1 MRHPSEGT
9 LRRLVDEPDGVA
21 DPDREHVA
29 SCPECLSGLAA
40 AQEDAALTAAAL
52 DLEVT
57 PDVDSAWQ
65 RLSAGAGA
73 GVVAVER
80 PRALTP
86 TASRRWRAA
95 LRSPAVAA
103 VGVAALVAGA
113 GAAAAADWLPI
124 FRTQRVAAVSITEAD
139 LVDLPD
145 LAAYGDVQ
153 VVDVPHVHQVGD
165 AAQAEKATGLS
176 VPQVSELPRG
186 VTGDRTFQVG
196 DQLRVLF
203 TFSADK
209 AARAA
214 ARAGD
219 DLPTPPPGLDGSQFR
234 LTAGPGLA
242 SVWSASSGLP
252 ALVVA
257 RAVAPAG
264 DSSGIPFDT
273 ARDYLLSLPG
283 MPERVADQ
291 LRTLSDDGSTLPL
304 PLPADQVTS
313 STADVGGVPGTVFRS
328 KDGTMAGVVWVKDG
342 VVTAVAGTLS
352 TDEVL
357 SVARGLR

>member
-9 LRRLVDEPDGVA
+9 LRRLLDEPAGVT
-21 DPDREHVA
+21 DLDRDHVA
-29 SCPECLSGLAA
+29 SCPECLSGLVA
-40 AQEDAALTAAAL
+40 AQEDAVLTAAAL
-52 DLEVT
+52 HLET
-57 PDVDSAWQ
+57 APDVEAGWR
-65 RLSAGAGA
+65 RLSHAADA
-73 GVVAVER
+73 AER
-80 PRALTP
+80 PTVPTRAH
-86 TASRRWRAA
+86 AARWRTA
-95 LRSPAVAA
+95 LRSPVVAA
-103 VGVAALVAGA
+103 LGVAALLAGA

-124 FRTQRVAAVSITEAD
+124 FRTERITAVSITESD

-145 LAAYGDVQ
+145 LSAYGDV
-153 VVDVPHVHQVGD
+153 DVLDEPDVHGVAD
-165 AAQAEKATGLS
+165 AAAAEDATGLT
-176 VPQVSELPRG
+176 VPRVTELPRG
-186 VTGDRTFQVG
+186 VTGNRTFQVG

-203 TFSADK
+203 TFSEDK
-209 AARAA
+209 AAHAA
-214 ARAGD
+214 AEAGEQ
-219 DLPTPPPGLDGSQFR
+219 LPTPPAGLDGSQFR

-264 DSSGIPFDT
+264 DSSGIPFET

-283 MPERVADQ
+283 MPDGVASQ
-291 LRTLSDDGSTLPL
+291 LRSLSADGSTLPL

-313 STADVGGVPGTVFRS
+313 STADVGGAPGTVFRA
-328 KDGTMAGVVWVKDG
+328 KDGTMAGVVWVDDG

>member
-1 MRHPSEGT
+1 MRHPSDGT

-29 SCPECLSGLAA
+29 GCPECLSGLAA
-40 AQEDAALTAAAL
+40 AQEDAALTSAAFEL
-52 DLEVT
+52 DVT
-57 PDVDSAWQ
+57 SDVDAAWQ
-65 RLSAGAGA
+65 RLSHATG
-73 GVVAVER
+73 AVEQ
-80 PRALTP
+80 PRAATP
-86 TASRRWRAA
+86 MASRRRRAW
-95 LRSPAVAA
+95 LRSPVVAA
-103 VGVAALVAGA
+103 VGVAALLAGA

-124 FRTQRVAAVSITEAD
+124 FRTERIAAVSITESD

-145 LAAYGDVQ
+145 LSAYGDVE
-153 VVDVPHVHQVGD
+153 VVDEPGVHQVAD
-165 AAQAEKATGLS
+165 EAAAEAATGLT
-176 VPQVSELPRG
+176 VPAVDELPRG

-196 DQLRVLF
+196 DQLQVLF

-219 DLPTPPPGLDGSQFR
+219 ELPAPPAGLDGSQFR

-264 DSSGIPFDT
+264 DSSGIPFAT

-283 MPERVADQ
+283 MPDRVADQ

-313 STADVGGVPGTVFRS
+313 STADVGGVPATVFRS
-328 KDGTMAGVVWVKDG
+328 KDGTMAGVVWVDDG

-352 TDEVL
+352 KDEVL

>member
-9 LRRLVDEPDGVA
+9 LRRLLDEPDGVG
-21 DPDREHVA
+21 DLDREHVA

-52 DLEVT
+52 EHGVA
-57 PDVDSAWQ
+57 PDVDAAWQ
-65 RLSAGAGA
+65 RLSHASG
-73 GVVAVER
+73 AVER
-80 PRALTP
+80 RAVPATG
-86 TASRRWRAA
+86 ASRRWRAG
-95 LRSPAVAA
+95 LRSPVVAA
-103 VGVAALVAGA
+103 VGVAALLAGA

-124 FRTQRVAAVSITEAD
+124 FRTERIAAVSISEAD

-145 LAAYGDVQ
+145 LSAYGDV
-153 VVDVPHVHQVGD
+153 DVLDEPDVHGVAD
-165 AAQAEKATGLS
+165 ATAAEQATGLT
-176 VPQVSELPRG
+176 VHEVSELPRG
-186 VTGDRTFQVG
+186 VTGDRAFQVG
-196 DQLRVLF
+196 SKLTVLF

-219 DLPTPPPGLDGSQFR
+219 ELPAPPAGLDGSQFR
-234 LTAGPGLA
+234 LTAGPGVA
-242 SVWSASSGLP
+242 SVWSGSSGLP

-264 DSSGIPFDT
+264 DSSGIPFET

-283 MPERVADQ
+283 MPEKVASQ
-291 LRTLSDDGSTLPL
+291 LRTLSADGSTLPL

-313 STADVGGVPGTVFRS
+313 STTELHGVPATVFRS
-328 KDGTMAGVVWVKDG
+328 KDGTMAGVVWVDDG
-342 VVTAVAGTLS
+342 EVTAVAGTVS
-352 TDEVL
+352 PDEVL

>member
-1 MRHPSEGT
+1 
-9 LRRLVDEPDGVA
+9 
-21 DPDREHVA
+21 
-29 SCPECLSGLAA
+29 
-40 AQEDAALTAAAL
+40 
-52 DLEVT
+52 
-57 PDVDSAWQ
+57 
-65 RLSAGAGA
+65 
-73 GVVAVER
+73 VVA
-80 PRALTP
+80 AI
-86 TASRRWRAA
+86 
-95 LRSPAVAA
+95 
-103 VGVAALVAGA
+103 GVAALLAGA

-124 FRTQRVAAVSITEAD
+124 FRTERITAVSITEAD

-145 LAAYGDVQ
+145 LSAYGDVE
-153 VVDVPHVHQVGD
+153 VVDRPHVHQVTD
-165 AAQAEKATGLS
+165 EAAAEAATGLT
-176 VPQVSELPRG
+176 VPRVSELPRG
-186 VTGDRTFQVG
+186 VTGDRSFQVG
-196 DQLRVLF
+196 DQLQVLF

-209 AARAA
+209 AAKAA
-214 ARAGD
+214 GRTGEQ
-219 DLPTPPPGLDGSQFR
+219 LPTPPAGLDGSQFR

-283 MPERVADQ
+283 MPDRVADQ

-328 KDGTMAGVVWVKDG
+328 KDGTMAGVVWVEDG
-342 VVTAVAGTLS
+342 VVTVVAGTLS
-352 TDEVL
+352 ADEVL

>member
-1 MRHPSEGT
+1 M
-9 LRRLVDEPDGVA
+9 
-21 DPDREHVA
+21 
-29 SCPECLSGLAA
+29 
-40 AQEDAALTAAAL
+40 
-52 DLEVT
+52 
-57 PDVDSAWQ
+57 
-65 RLSAGAGA
+65 
-73 GVVAVER
+73 
-80 PRALTP
+80 
-86 TASRRWRAA
+86 ASRRRRAW
-95 LRSPAVAA
+95 LRSPVVAA

-124 FRTQRVAAVSITEAD
+124 FRTERIAAVSITESD

-145 LAAYGDVQ
+145 LSAYGDVE
-153 VVDVPHVHQVGD
+153 VVDEPGVHQVAD
-165 AAQAEKATGLS
+165 EAAAEAATGLT
-176 VPQVSELPRG
+176 VPAVDVLPRG

-196 DQLRVLF
+196 DQLQVLF

-219 DLPTPPPGLDGSQFR
+219 ELPTPPAGLDGSQFR

-283 MPERVADQ
+283 MPDRVADQ

-313 STADVGGVPGTVFRS
+313 STADVGGVPATVFRA
-328 KDGTMAGVVWVKDG
+328 KDGTMSGVVWVDDG

-352 TDEVL
+352 ADEVL

>member
-1 MRHPSEGT
+1 MRHPSDGT
-9 LRRLVDEPDGVA
+9 LRRLIDEPDGVT
-21 DPDREHVA
+21 DMDREHVA
-29 SCPECLSGLAA
+29 SCAECLSGLAD
-40 AQEDAALTAAAL
+40 AQQDAALTAAAL
-52 DLEVT
+52 ALDVA
-57 PDVDSAWQ
+57 PDVDAAWQ
-65 RLSAGAGA
+65 RLVTASGDAERAK
-73 GVVAVER
+73 VPAV
-80 PRALTP
+80 PARAP
-86 TASRRWRAA
+86 SRRWRAG
-95 LRSPAVAA
+95 LRSPVVAA
-103 VGVAALVAGA
+103 VGVAALLAGA

-124 FRTQRVAAVSITEAD
+124 FRTERIAAVSVTESD

-145 LAAYGDVQ
+145 LSAYGDVE
-153 VVDVPHVHQVGD
+153 VVDEPGVHQVAD
-165 AAQAEKATGLS
+165 AAAAEAATGLT
-176 VPQVSELPRG
+176 VPAVDELPRG

-196 DQLRVLF
+196 GQLQALF

-219 DLPTPPPGLDGSQFR
+219 ELPPPPEGLDGSQFR

-291 LRTLSDDGSTLPL
+291 LRTLSADGSTLPL
-304 PLPADQVTS
+304 PLPADEVTS
-313 STADVGGVPGTVFRS
+313 STADVGGVPATAFRS
-328 KDGTMAGVVWVKDG
+328 KDGTMSGVVWVDDG

>member
-1 MRHPSEGT
+1 MRHPTDGT

-29 SCPECLSGLAA
+29 SCPECLSALAK
-40 AQEDAALTAAAL
+40 AQEDATLTAAAL
-52 DLEVT
+52 DLDVD
-57 PDVDSAWQ
+57 PDVDAAWQ
-65 RLSAGAGA
+65 RFSHAAGA
-73 GVVAVER
+73 VHR
-80 PRALTP
+80 PPLPTP
-86 TASRRWRAA
+86 APARRWRAG
-95 LRSPAVAA
+95 LRSPVVAA
-103 VGVAALVAGA
+103 VGVAAIVAGA

-124 FRTQRVAAVSITEAD
+124 FRTERITAVSISESD

-145 LAAYGDVQ
+145 LSAYGDTD
-153 VVDVPHVHQVGD
+153 VVAEPHVHQVAD
-165 AAQAEKATGLS
+165 AAAAEAATGLT
-176 VPQVSELPRG
+176 VPRVSRLPRG

-196 DQLRVLF
+196 DQLKVLF
-203 TFSADK
+203 TYSADK

-214 ARAGD
+214 AAAGD
-219 DLPTPPPGLDGSQFR
+219 TLPTPPPGLDGSQFR

-283 MPERVADQ
+283 MPEGVASQ
-291 LRTLSDDGSTLPL
+291 LRTLSSDGSTLPL

-313 STADVGGVPGTVFRS
+313 STADIGGAPGTVFRS
-328 KDGTMAGVVWVKDG
+328 KDGSMAGVVWVEDG